1 MLIGGIGYAG
11 DSFVQLILLDSE
23 MLSMLFTI
31 LLVFAVIAEF
41 WFAFWLL
48 IKGVKKSHKAV

>member
-11 DSFVQLILLDSE
+11 DSIIQF
-23 MLSMLFTI
+23 MLSNSVVLSVIFSSMLV
-31 LLVFAVIAEF
+31 LAVIAEF

-48 IKGVKKSHKAV
+48 IKGMNKESEI